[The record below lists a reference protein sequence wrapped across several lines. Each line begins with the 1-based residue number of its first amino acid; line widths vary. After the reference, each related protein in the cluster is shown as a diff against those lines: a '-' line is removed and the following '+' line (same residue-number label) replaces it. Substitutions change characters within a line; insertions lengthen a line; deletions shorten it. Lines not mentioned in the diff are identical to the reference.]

1 MLQKLQLYAKNKTDI
16 IYLTLCAKFVNII
29 KINFDLEID
38 MIPLVQYNINEKYSI
53 ITDEAIFYGT
63 IIKIRDCQIRLKN
76 ARRVSLTTYKDAWY
90 DYVGIK
96 YDDVVGMG
104 FSTYKKHKTLRK
116 LCQNVLLSASEE
128 LAGRKKSI

>member
-63 IIKIRDCQIRLKN
+63 IIDRK
-76 ARRVSLTTYKDAWY
+76 S
-90 DYVGIK
+90 
-96 YDDVVGMG
+96 VV
-104 FSTYKKHKTLRK
+104 
-116 LCQNVLLSASEE
+116 
-128 LAGRKKSI
+128 